1 VTAARLILASASPIR
16 AKILRQAGLAFTVQ
30 KTGVDEAA
38 IKTRLAGQ
46 TTDRIAMALAEEK
59 ALAIKDAKALVI
71 GADQIL
77 EYRRRPYDKPRSRLE
92 ARQRLMTLQG
102 KRHVLV
108 NAMAVT
114 KAGRVVFRNLE
125 RPALYFREMSERE
138 IDGYL
143 DAAGEQTLDSVG
155 AYQIE
160 GLGATLVERIR
171 GDYFAVLGLSL
182 FPLLAFLRSEGLE
195 AY

>member
-1 VTAARLILASASPIR
+1 MTAARLILASASPIR